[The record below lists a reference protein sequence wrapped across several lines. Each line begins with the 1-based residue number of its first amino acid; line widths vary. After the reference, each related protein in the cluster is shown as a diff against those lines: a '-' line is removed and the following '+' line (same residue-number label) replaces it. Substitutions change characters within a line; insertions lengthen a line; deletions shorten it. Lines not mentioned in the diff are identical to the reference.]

1 MNVDEMFD
9 KGLALYNEGRKKE
22 AFDIFLELAEA
33 GNQYAQYNVAQYYR
47 VEEGFINPNKAF
59 EWCQKSALQGNPQAM
74 GMLAVL
80 YQDGVGTQTDEF
92 AKWYWLKKAAEAGH
106 IDALKMLYDMKR
118 KEDMY
123 EAAYWLKLGINT
135 GDEEFI
141 YIANNGFDGNY
152 DEINY
157 VAACY
162 EISQE
167 DKRSAGIAHL
177 QELAEHGN
185 SSALRQLANMYVEG
199 TILPQNYAKAFELYQ
214 KAVAVNPQDELAV
227 YNLACSYMNG
237 FGTMKNPAMARQYM
251 ERAAELGH
259 AAAVNEMINSYTN
272 GSNPTELVRWV
283 KKGLECDLMAAQGMY
298 GVMCRD
304 GYAGVP
310 KNLNEAKMWLE
321 KSIAQGHTVMQPE
334 LDKLNAMLGN
344 TGTNTNTNST
354 SKKKKGGGFF
364 KIVFLGIVAAV
375 VYFMFFK

>member
-1 MNVDEMFD
+1 
-9 KGLALYNEGRKKE
+9 
-22 AFDIFLELAEA
+22 
-33 GNQYAQYNVAQYYR
+33 
-47 VEEGFINPNKAF
+47 
-59 EWCQKSALQGNPQAM
+59 
-74 GMLAVL
+74 
-80 YQDGVGTQTDEF
+80 
-92 AKWYWLKKAAEAGH
+92 
-106 IDALKMLYDMKR
+106 MLYDMKR

-167 DKRSAGIAHL
+167 DKRSAGIANL